1 VLLGD
6 GEQRHWKCQP
16 RNGDREQLWPRASRD
31 FALPG
36 RGNKGQREEA
46 KQHAAKRD
54 GRWSE
59 SLERLRNLQKRSAPN
74 EPGHGEENPV
84 FASESLPVGSFS
96 REHPLGPWHL
106 NPYDFLWATWDL
118 GGVRCHEAVES
129 AISVCLSSEDF
140 RQPLKYPQPCGFL
153 FAYPCAAPSLVYVPG
168 VHNRWVVRVLC
179 SFVGLAGFG
188 AAIAMPAVSAVSA
201 VTRVLA
207 QTVVLPTTG
216 TTTPLGPPTKL
227 VPLAT
232 AVEPIGVVTRR
243 GVPGDESLYV
253 MEKGGKVRALEP
265 NGVWRTAVVLDL
277 SARVSTNNERGLI
290 GLAFPPYSDSVLFA
304 TYTEKNG
311 TIVVSEFGFDGK
323 VADPASERVLLRV
336 PHPNEDHNGG
346 TLVFTRDGL
355 LLIGLGDGGGV
366 GTKGGAGDVKNN
378 AQNLNVLYGKILR
391 IDPRGATADRPY
403 GIPSTNPYARG
414 VTGSL
419 GATTKARPEIWAYG
433 LRNPWRLSLDENDQ
447 LWITDVG
454 QASWEEINQ
463 VPVDRAGV
471 NFGWKAREGKHA
483 YKGAAKPRGATDPIW
498 EFPHA
503 DGRCAIIGGAAPST
517 GPWSPVVTAP
527 GAQSPDVANHFYF
540 GELCSGK
547 VYQLAQSSKGAVTVR
562 DLGVK
567 LSYITSIS
575 AGLRDELILTSLNGG
590 IFRVEHAA

>member
-1 VLLGD
+1 M
-6 GEQRHWKCQP
+6 
-16 RNGDREQLWPRASRD
+16 
-31 FALPG
+31 
-36 RGNKGQREEA
+36 
-46 KQHAAKRD
+46 AA
-54 GRWSE
+54 
-59 SLERLRNLQKRSAPN
+59 
-74 EPGHGEENPV
+74 
-84 FASESLPVGSFS
+84 
-96 REHPLGPWHL
+96 
-106 NPYDFLWATWDL
+106 
-118 GGVRCHEAVES
+118 
-129 AISVCLSSEDF
+129 
-140 RQPLKYPQPCGFL
+140 
-153 FAYPCAAPSLVYVPG
+153 LVYVPR
-168 VHNRWVVRVLC
+168 VRNRWVVRVLC
-179 SFVGLAGFG
+179 MLSGLFALFG
-188 AAIAMPAVSAVSA
+188 AALASSGSV
-201 VTRVLA
+201 VLA

-216 TTTPLGPPTKL
+216 ATTPLGPPSKL

-232 AVEPIGVVTRR
+232 AVGPIGVVTR
-243 GVPGDESLYV
+243 PASTGDEALYV
-253 MEKGGKVRALEP
+253 MEKGGKVRALES
-265 NGVWRTAVVLDL
+265 NGSWRSPAVLDV

-290 GLAFPPYSDSVLFA
+290 GLAFPPYSDSLLFA

-323 VADPASERVLLRV
+323 VADPSTERVLLRV

-346 TLVFTRDGL
+346 TLVFTRDGF

-366 GTKGGAGDVKNN
+366 GTKGGAGDVNNN

-391 IDPRGATADRPY
+391 IEPRGATADRPY
-403 GIPSTNPYARG
+403 GIPSTNPYAHG

-433 LRNPWRLSLDENDQ
+433 LRNPWRFSLDAGNQ

-463 VPVDRAGV
+463 VPLDRAGV

-503 DGRCAIIGGAAPST
+503 DGRCAIIGGAAPSA
-517 GPWSPVVTAP
+517 GPWSPIVASS
-527 GAQSPDVANHFYF
+527 GAQPPDVIAQFYF
-540 GELCSGK
+540 GELCTGK

-575 AGLRDELILTSLNGG
+575 AGLHDELILTSLNGG
-590 IFRVEHAA
+590 IFRLERAA